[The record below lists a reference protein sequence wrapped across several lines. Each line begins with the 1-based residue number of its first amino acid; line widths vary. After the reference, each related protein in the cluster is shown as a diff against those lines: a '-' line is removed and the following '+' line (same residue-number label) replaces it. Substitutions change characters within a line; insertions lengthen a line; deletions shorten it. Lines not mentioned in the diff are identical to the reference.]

1 VSITTSWLMLFGQII
16 CVACENHLRLQ
27 NTVCFTGTMQSLLVS
42 QQVVCI
48 ITTIICMVKIVAVS
62 ICRFKKLCLLA
73 VRTAAIR
80 MKRANVAK

>member
-1 VSITTSWLMLFGQII
+1 
-16 CVACENHLRLQ
+16 
-27 NTVCFTGTMQSLLVS
+27 VS

-48 ITTIICMVKIVAVS
+48 VTTMICMVKIVAVS
-62 ICRFKKLCLLA
+62 VRGFKKLNLLA

>member
-1 VSITTSWLMLFGQII
+1 M
-16 CVACENHLRLQ
+16 
-27 NTVCFTGTMQSLLVS
+27 S

-48 ITTIICMVKIVAVS
+48 VPTMICMVKIVAVN